1 MGIMFDTLSRAA
13 GQERFLTLNYT
24 TAYLLCIAAVI
35 FAVICSFKVRS
46 TFAKYDKIK
55 CRTSMQ
61 GWQAAR
67 QILDNNGLYDVS
79 IVHISGHLTD
89 NYNPRTRVL
98 SLSDSVYGSS
108 SLAAIGVAAHECGH
122 AIQHK
127 NGYFPIRVRSA
138 IVPIAN
144 IGSFAYIYV
153 FILGLIFNNDLLV
166 NVGIALFAF
175 VVLFQ
180 LVTLPV
186 EFNASR
192 RAMDTMR
199 SELILSEDELPAA
212 RKTLTAAALTY
223 VASFAVSLTT
233 LLRLM
238 SRSGRRR

>member
-1 MGIMFDTLSRAA
+1 MGIMFDMLSRAT
-13 GQERFLTLNYT
+13 GQGRFLTLNYT

-35 FAVICSFKVRS
+35 FALICSARVKS
-46 TFAKYDKIK
+46 TFAKYDRIQS
-55 CRTSMQ
+55 RTSMQ

-89 NYNPRTRVL
+89 NYNPRTKIL

-127 NGYFPIRVRSA
+127 KGYFPIRVRSA

-144 IGSFAYIYV
+144 IGSSAYIYV
-153 FILGLIFNNDLLV
+153 FILGLIFNNDVLV
-166 NVGIALFAF
+166 NIGIALFAF

-199 SELILSEDELPAA
+199 NELILSEDELPAA

-223 VASFAVSLTT
+223 VASFAVSFTT
-233 LLRLM
+233 LLRLL
-238 SRSGRRR
+238 SRSNRRR